1 MMIEELGEDRK
12 LSQTILGCAKVSEG
26 GFNSNVNV
34 TVSHT
39 SVSTIVS
46 TWVMD
51 TIYLKKH

>member
-12 LSQTILGCAKVSEG
+12 LSQTILGCAKVSDG
-26 GFNSNVNV
+26 GFNSNVKV
-34 TVSHT
+34 TVLHT